1 MNRRTEMGKT
11 CIIALT
17 VLSCLAKQAIFAQAP
32 AYTDD
37 EVKAQFVK
45 AGMFCHAD
53 FIRGGYRLA
62 FEMADGDTNRY
73 ARILRELAVENT
85 NETEWAIA
93 SLGTYKT
100 PQSLPFLC
108 SYSTN
113 AVYGA
118 RALKSIFAIEGVTS
132 NSIAVAQNYFSTTNF
147 FTLDGAGDRSKLC
160 QSLLEKVY
168 SEPELSDYR
177 ATVFD
182 MALYYNRFVN
192 VTSPNCVDI
201 GLCEAD
207 PSYKYTKRR
216 LAALRSYEAN
226 VSEYFNSL
234 SDTSESYQ
242 RRVLVFSYQTNYLA
256 NAINELV
263 AYPEANL
270 PD

>member
-1 MNRRTEMGKT
+1 MSKT

-17 VLSCLAKQAIFAQAP
+17 ALACLAKQAVFAQSP

-93 SLGTYKT
+93 SLGKYKT
-100 PQSLPFLC
+100 SQSLLFLY
-108 SYSTN
+108 SYATN

-118 RALKSIFAIEGVTS
+118 KALKAVFAIEGVNS
-132 NSIAVAQNYFSTTNF
+132 NSVAATCGYLTVTNAFTQQMDYDRSDVCEWLLKEVSTSPRLAYLKPSCLNAAVDYAQNISIMHKS
-147 FTLDGAGDRSKLC
+147 LDGAIC
-160 QSLLEKVY
+160 
-168 SEPELSDYR
+168 
-177 ATVFD
+177 A
-182 MALYYNRFVN
+182 
-192 VTSPNCVDI
+192 
-201 GLCEAD
+201 AD
-207 PSYKYTKRR
+207 PTYRHSKRR
-216 LAALRSYEAN
+216 LAVMRSAQN
-226 VSEYFNSL
+226 RCWNPML
-234 SDTSESYQ
+234 
-242 RRVLVFSYQTNYLA
+242 TNYVT

>member
-1 MNRRTEMGKT
+1 MRRTCMF
-11 CIIALT
+11 ALAMY
-17 VLSCLAKQAIFAQAP
+17 SCLAGRTAP
-32 AYTDD
+32 AQMTAYSDD
-37 EVKAQFVK
+37 EVKAQFVE
-45 AGMFCHAD
+45 AGMFCHAEL
-53 FIRGGYRLA
+53 IKGAHRRAIMMAGY
-62 FEMADGDTNRY
+62 DTNRF
-73 ARILRELAVENT
+73 ARILRELAADNT
-85 NETEWAIA
+85 NETAHAIRNLA
-93 SLGTYKT
+93 VYKT
-100 PQSLPFLC
+100 PESLPFLY

-177 ATVFD
+177 AIVFD

-192 VTSPNCVDI
+192 VTSPNCVDV

>member
-1 MNRRTEMGKT
+1 MGKT

-93 SLGTYKT
+93 SLGKYKT
-100 PQSLPFLC
+100 SQSLPFLY

-118 RALKSIFAIEGVTS
+118 RAMKSIFAIEGVTS
-132 NSIAVAQNYFSTTNF
+132 NSVVAAESYLMLTNEEVCVDRGGATIAAALVKYASQEGVDANCRTNALAVANTFATTSNRNYYW
-147 FTLDGAGDRSKLC
+147 LDY
-160 QSLLEKVY
+160 LLMQDDASYRY
-168 SEPELSDYR
+168 S
-177 ATVFD
+177 
-182 MALYYNRFVN
+182 
-192 VTSPNCVDI
+192 
-201 GLCEAD
+201 
-207 PSYKYTKRR
+207 KRR
-216 LAALRSYEAN
+216 LQVLRSADILHCPYP
-226 VSEYFNSL
+226 
-234 SDTSESYQ
+234 YQ
-242 RRVLVFSYQTNYLA
+242 VNFVT

>member
-1 MNRRTEMGKT
+1 MSKT
-11 CIIALT
+11 YLIALT
-17 VLSCLAKQAIFAQAP
+17 VLSCLAKQAVFAQSA

-73 ARILRELAVENT
+73 ARILRELAIENT

-93 SLGTYKT
+93 SLGKYKT
-100 PQSLPFLC
+100 SQSLPFLY

-132 NSIAVAQNYFSTTNF
+132 NSVVAAESYLMLTNEEVCVGRGGATISAALVKYASQEVVDANCRTNALAVANAFATTRNRNYYW
-147 FTLDGAGDRSKLC
+147 LDH
-160 QSLLEKVY
+160 LLMQDDTSYRY
-168 SEPELSDYR
+168 S
-177 ATVFD
+177 
-182 MALYYNRFVN
+182 
-192 VTSPNCVDI
+192 
-201 GLCEAD
+201 
-207 PSYKYTKRR
+207 KRR
-216 LAALRSYEAN
+216 LQVLRSADILHCPYP
-226 VSEYFNSL
+226 
-234 SDTSESYQ
+234 YQ
-242 RRVLVFSYQTNYLA
+242 VNFVT

>member
-1 MNRRTEMGKT
+1 MYRICMTAT
-11 CIIALT
+11 T
-17 VLSCLAKQAIFAQAP
+17 VVSCLVWQMIFAQEP
-32 AYTDD
+32 EYSDS
-37 EVKAQFVK
+37 EVKEKYA
-45 AGMFCHAD
+45 
-53 FIRGGYRLA
+53 FISCLIHGDENGSHIRNALR
-62 FEMADGDTNRY
+62 MADNDTNRF
-73 ARILRELAVENT
+73 ARVLRELAVENT
-85 NETEWAIA
+85 NQTKRAIRD
-93 SLGTYKT
+93 LGFFKT
-100 PQSLPFLC
+100 SQSLPFLY
-108 SYSTN
+108 SYATN

-118 RALKSIFAIEGVTS
+118 EALKSIFAIEGVNS
-132 NSIAVAQNYFSTTNF
+132 NSIAVAQSYFSITNF
-147 FTLDGAGDRSKLC
+147 FPLDCAGERSKLC

-168 SEPELSDYR
+168 SEPALSDYR

-182 MALYYNRFVN
+182 MAVSYNRFVN

-234 SDTSESYQ
+234 PDTSESYQ

-256 NAINELV
+256 NAVNELV